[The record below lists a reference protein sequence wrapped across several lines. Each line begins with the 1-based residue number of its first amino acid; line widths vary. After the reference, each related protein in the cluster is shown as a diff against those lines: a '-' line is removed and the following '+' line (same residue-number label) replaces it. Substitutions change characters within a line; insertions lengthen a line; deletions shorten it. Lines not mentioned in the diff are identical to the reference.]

1 MTNREETVRVQFQS
15 RSGLT
20 LLSGRTAEVTIEVG
34 TLSEDQRR
42 RLEQLV
48 SDARFFELPAR
59 LPAPRGAVDRSCE
72 ITIEDRGR
80 LHSVSVSD
88 PVPGPALQRLIN
100 CLHTF
105 AAES

>member
-1 MTNREETVRVQFQS
+1 VRVQFQS
-15 RSGLT
+15 SNGLT
-20 LLSGRTAEVTIEVG
+20 FLSRGTAQVTIDAC
-34 TLSEDQRR
+34 TLAEEDRR

-48 SDARFFELPAR
+48 SDARFFDLPAR
-59 LPAPRGAVDRSCE
+59 LPAPRGASERSCQ

-105 AAES
+105 TKTSES

>member
-1 MTNREETVRVQFQS
+1 
-15 RSGLT
+15 
-20 LLSGRTAEVTIEVG
+20 
-34 TLSEDQRR
+34 
-42 RLEQLV
+42 V

-59 LPAPRGAVDRSCE
+59 LPAPRGAADRSCQ

-80 LHSVSVSD
+80 MHSVSVSD

-105 AAES
+105 AQTSES

>member
-1 MTNREETVRVQFQS
+1 
-15 RSGLT
+15 
-20 LLSGRTAEVTIEVG
+20 
-34 TLSEDQRR
+34 
-42 RLEQLV
+42 V

-59 LPAPRGAVDRSCE
+59 LPAPRGATEGLCR

-80 LHSVSVSD
+80 LHSVSVTD

-105 AAES
+105 AETLES

>member
-1 MTNREETVRVQFQS
+1 
-15 RSGLT
+15 
-20 LLSGRTAEVTIEVG
+20 LLSRGTAQVTIDACA
-34 TLSEDQRR
+34 LAEDDRR

-59 LPAPRGAVDRSCE
+59 LPAHRGGDDRSCQ

-80 LHSVSVSD
+80 MHSVSVSD

-100 CLHTF
+100 CLHTL
-105 AAES
+105 AKTSES